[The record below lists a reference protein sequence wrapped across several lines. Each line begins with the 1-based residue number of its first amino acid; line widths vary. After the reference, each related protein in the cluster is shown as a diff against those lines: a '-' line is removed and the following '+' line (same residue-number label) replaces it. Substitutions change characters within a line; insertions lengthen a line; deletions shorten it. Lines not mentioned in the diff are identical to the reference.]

1 MRKLYENIHIFHFQ
15 KRIFSAETVR
25 GNTTYV
31 NKLKLPHEIMGKNI
45 NWINSANS
53 SSITEVTLICK
64 PTCALT
70 ALHVLPSF
78 DDLKNSLHSTLF
90 SHENVKRWCFLFLSD
105 YAQQQQL
112 EGLPKCNLLN
122 VLIKMYSF
130 FVPKIFF

>member
-1 MRKLYENIHIFHFQ
+1 MQ
-15 KRIFSAETVR
+15 
-25 GNTTYV
+25 
-31 NKLKLPHEIMGKNI
+31 HEIFGKTLHCI
-45 NWINSANS
+45 NLANS
-53 SSITEVTLICK
+53 SFTTKVILI
-64 PTCALT
+64 CALT

-130 FVPKIFF
+130 FKGQSISKCLFGIFNTPKKWTKKFYFSTMVSQVEFFFVQFLGE